1 MKNLVI
7 ILFLLLGISCSSD
20 GEDNTPTPPIQTT
33 KINFKL
39 SVSADQ
45 GGVVSSSGGT
55 FEKGKEIS
63 ITATADEGFEFSSWS
78 NSSTEN
84 PIKITLSQDT
94 NLTASFNQIK
104 QQQYTLTVNADSTGS
119 VVGGGYL

>member
-1 MKNLVI
+1 MKNTLI
-7 ILFLLLGISCSSD
+7 ILFLLFTIGCSSD
-20 GEDNTPTPPIQTT
+20 GEENTTTPPIESTKTT
-33 KINFKL
+33 FKL
-39 SVSADQ
+39 SVTSNQ
-45 GGVVSSSGGT
+45 GGKVSSSGGT

-104 QQQYTLTVNADSTGS
+104 QQTITTH
-119 VVGGGYL
+119 